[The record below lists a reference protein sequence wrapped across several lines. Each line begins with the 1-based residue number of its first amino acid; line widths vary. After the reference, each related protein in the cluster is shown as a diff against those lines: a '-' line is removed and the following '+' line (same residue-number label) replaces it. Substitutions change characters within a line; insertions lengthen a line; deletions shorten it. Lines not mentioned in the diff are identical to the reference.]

1 MTSNENEIA
10 SRKECAKMI
19 KVVFYF
25 ENEWAF
31 GAVHNELNKRLFKY
45 GISSQILNWGKKY
58 TRQEIQE
65 LDKHIDFWVTNPH
78 GAQNGLLILGVNSK
92 RIAIVLHHPNEISEL
107 ESIVLKNKFLG
118 VAAIE
123 SSMHAQLISKG
134 FSGSAFLPVRI
145 PVDQYRRST
154 TMPSKLTKI
163 GFAGASRARHDPKIK
178 RFYLVEKVMKRYP
191 LQFLVADTYH
201 NSWITNQSFY
211 SQVDAIIV
219 ASTAEGVCMP
229 LMEGGAAGSLVLTTP
244 VGCYQ
249 ELITTRGADVLGME
263 DEDFSHTLEEK
274 LDLYMADPK
283 LFKDRCEEVYEH
295 AATYD
300 WQFELHR
307 WVETFAHWAVSA
319 REV

>member
-1 MTSNENEIA
+1 
-10 SRKECAKMI
+10 MI

-45 GISSQILNWGKKY
+45 GISSQILHWGKQY

-78 GAQNGLLILGVNSK
+78 GAQSGLLTYGVNSK
-92 RIAIVLHHPNEISEL
+92 RIAIVLHHPVEIAQLEEIALKSE
-107 ESIVLKNKFLG
+107 FLG

-123 SSMHAQLISKG
+123 ILMHKQLISKG
-134 FSGSAFLPVRI
+134 FSDSSFLPVRI
-145 PVDQYRRST
+145 SVDQYRRST
-154 TMPSKLTKI
+154 AMPSKLTKI
-163 GFAGASRARHDPKIK
+163 GFAGASTSRHDPKIK
-178 RFYLVEKVMKRYP
+178 RFYLVEKTMRRYP

-211 SQVDAIIV
+211 SQVDAVII

-263 DEDFSHTLEEK
+263 DEDFTHTLEEK
-274 LDLYMADPK
+274 LDLYMANPN
-283 LFKDRCEEVYEH
+283 LFKDRCDEISEH
-295 AATYD
+295 ASTYD
-300 WQFELHR
+300 WEFELYR
-307 WVETFAHWAVSA
+307 WIETFAHWALKHN
-319 REV
+319 